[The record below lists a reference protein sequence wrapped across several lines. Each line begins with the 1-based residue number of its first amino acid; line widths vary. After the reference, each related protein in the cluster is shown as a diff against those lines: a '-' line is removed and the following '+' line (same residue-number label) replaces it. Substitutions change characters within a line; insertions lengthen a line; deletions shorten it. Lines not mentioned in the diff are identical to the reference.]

1 MRNAPEIFGEY
12 ETRHQVP
19 IEDCGEPLVA
29 IPADG
34 RFVFADP
41 HPYVS
46 LGAPYGTATPFVM
59 RKSVIAALEK
69 AAMLLDEFHPGWKFK
84 IYDAYRPIEVQAF
97 MVDHVADS
105 YCRMVAGILLNE
117 AEDEIRE
124 RAYAHAHGIWAPA
137 VDDPL
142 APPPHSTGAAVDLTI
157 VDEFGR
163 ELDMGSLIDEH
174 ENAHPDAFEESEHP
188 DAGTFQRNRDTL
200 KAFMESVGFSRLAHE
215 WWHFSL
221 GDQHAVFEKMKRGF
235 APKDGVARYGR
246 VSPEKSVLDLEL

>member
-1 MRNAPEIFGEY
+1 MNVSEAFEGPS
-12 ETRHQVP
+12 TRHEIR
-19 IEDCGEPLVA
+19 IEECGEPLVA
-29 IPADG
+29 ISADG

-46 LGAPYGTATPFVM
+46 LGAPYGNATPFVV
-59 RKSVIAALEK
+59 RASVNAALEK
-69 AAMLLDEFHPGWKFK
+69 AAMLLDEFHPGWKLK

-137 VDDPL
+137 IDDPL

-157 VDEFGR
+157 VDENGY

-174 ENAHPDAFEESEHP
+174 ENAHPDAFEESDHP
-188 DAGTFQRNRDTL
+188 EAGTFQKNRDTL
-200 KAFMESVGFSRLAHE
+200 KAFMESAGFSRLAHE

-221 GDQHAVFEKMKRGF
+221 GDQHSVFEKIKKGF
-235 APKDGVARYGR
+235 APKDSAAKYGR
-246 VSPEKSVLDLEL
+246 AKLGTVEIDVEI

>member
-1 MRNAPEIFGEY
+1 MNLSEAFEGPS
-12 ETRHQVP
+12 TRHQIRIV
-19 IEDCGEPLVA
+19 ECGEPLVA
-29 IPADG
+29 IPTDG
-34 RFVFADP
+34 RFVFSDP

-46 LGAPYGTATPFVM
+46 LGAPYGNATPFVV
-59 RKSVIAALEK
+59 RLSVIAALEK

-142 APPPHSTGAAVDLTI
+142 APPPHSTGAAIDLTI

-174 ENAHPDAFEESEHP
+174 DNAHPDAFVDSEHP
-188 DAGTFQRNRDTL
+188 DAYIFQKNRDTL

-215 WWHFSL
+215 WWHFSSD
-221 GDQHAVFEKMKRGF
+221 DQHSVFEKMKRGF
-235 APKDGVARYGR
+235 ASKDAVAKYGR
-246 VSPEKSVLDLEL
+246 APQGAVKLDIEL